1 MASKTRAN
9 KRSQKRA
16 RTQRRGRR
24 GGSFIGKT
32 FTNVSRM
39 NVNTIGAINA
49 KLNTLLIT
57 LKAPY
62 KFSDGSFANQYN
74 LNKANFASDG
84 NEGRGNNIYN
94 GAVGDRTGF
103 SGFFN
108 SGPPRTQ

>member
-24 GGSFIGKT
+24 GGGFIGKT
-32 FTNVSRM
+32 FTNVTRM

-49 KLNTLLIT
+49 KLNTLLIM

-74 LNKANFASDG
+74 LTQANFASDG
-84 NEGRGNNIYN
+84 DEGRGQNTYK
-94 GAVGDRTGF
+94 GTAGDKTGF
-103 SGFFN
+103 SGFF
-108 SGPPRTQ
+108 